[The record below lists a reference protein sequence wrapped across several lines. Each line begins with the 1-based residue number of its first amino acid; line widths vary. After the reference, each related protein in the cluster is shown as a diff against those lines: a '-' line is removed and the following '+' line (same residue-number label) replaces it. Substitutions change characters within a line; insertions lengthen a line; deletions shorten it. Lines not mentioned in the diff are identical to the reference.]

1 MNQRLS
7 QLRTKLQRTEEEIRQ
22 LLEQFKGRSPL
33 LPASLYAMK
42 RRCGK
47 QGCRCAR
54 GQLHATTVLSYR
66 GGEKP
71 QTITP
76 PADRLETFKA
86 ITDEYRRVRQARARL
101 VRLQQQLLDI
111 IDQIQQL
118 RVQQGERELNQIRS
132 TSSRPR
138 R

>member
-7 QLRTKLQRTEEEIRQ
+7 QLRSKLERTEEEIRQ
-22 LLEQFKGRSPL
+22 LLQQFRGRSPL
-33 LPASLYAMK
+33 LPASLYTMK

-47 QGCRCAR
+47 EGCRCAR
-54 GQLHATTVLSYR
+54 GQLHGTTVLSYR

-76 PADRLETFKA
+76 PADRVETFKA
-86 ITDEYRRVRQARARL
+86 ITDDDRRVRQARARL
-101 VRLQQQLLDI
+101 VQLQQQLLHI
-111 IDQIQQL
+111 VDQMQEL
-118 RVQQGERELNQIRS
+118 RVQLGERELNRMRS
-132 TSSRPR
+132 ASSRSR

>member
-1 MNQRLS
+1 MKQQLS
-7 QLRTKLQRTEEEIRQ
+7 QLRTKLHRTQEEISQ
-22 LLEQFKGRSPL
+22 VLEQFQGRRAL
-33 LPASLYAMK
+33 LPASLYTLK

-47 QGCRCAR
+47 EGCRCAR

-76 PADRLETFKA
+76 LADRIESLKA

-101 VRLQQQLLDI
+101 VRLQQQLLGI

-118 RVQQGERELNQIRS
+118 RVQQGERELKQVRS
-132 TSSRPR
+132 ASSRSR

>member
-7 QLRTKLQRTEEEIRQ
+7 QLRSKLQRTEEEIRQ
-22 LLEQFKGRSPL
+22 LLQQFQGRSPL
-33 LPASLYAMK
+33 LPASLYTMK

-47 QGCRCAR
+47 EGCRCAR

-86 ITDEYRRVRQARARL
+86 ITDEYRRVRQARPGWSGCNRNFSAPS
-101 VRLQQQLLDI
+101 I
-111 IDQIQQL
+111 KCKHCAFSK
-118 RVQQGERELNQIRS
+118 ENAN
-132 TSSRPR
+132 
-138 R
+138 

>member
-7 QLRTKLQRTEEEIRQ
+7 QLRRKLQRTQEQIHQ
-22 LLEQFKGRSPL
+22 LLEQFQGRSPL
-33 LPASLYAMK
+33 LPASLYTMK

-47 QGCRCAR
+47 EGCRCAR

-76 PADRLETFKA
+76 PADRIETFQA
-86 ITDEYRRVRQARARL
+86 MTDDYRRVRQARARL
-101 VRLQQQLLDI
+101 VRLQQQLLHI
-111 IDQIQQL
+111 VDQIQAL
-118 RVQQGERELNQIRS
+118 RVQQGERELNRMRS
-132 TSSRPR
+132 TSSRSR

>member
-7 QLRTKLQRTEEEIRQ
+7 QLRSKLQRTEEEIRQ
-22 LLEQFKGRSPL
+22 LLQQFQGRSPL
-33 LPASLYAMK
+33 LPASLYTMK

-47 QGCRCAR
+47 EGCRCAR

-76 PADRLETFKA
+76 DADRIETFQA

-101 VRLQQQLLDI
+101 VRLQKELLCI
-111 IDQIQQL
+111 VDQMQEL
-118 RVQQGERELNQIRS
+118 RVQQGERELKRMRS
-132 TSSRPR
+132 ASSRSR
-138 R
+138 G